1 MEEVRPQNRLFKK
14 RINNDMDESKD
25 NKMTENQPQISQ
37 NSKPNEQQS
46 LHIQGH
52 IKIFDPESKEVYVD
66 KRNAIHYENFSIGLA
81 QAMSNQGKGFIGE
94 MCFGNGGSR
103 IDPTGIITYLTPN
116 SVGLSASLYNQ
127 TYIKNIDSNNVTNLD
142 PARNFMEVRHIT
154 GTAYTDILVSC
165 LLDFGEP
172 SGQQAFDNSTNMDS
186 DYVFDEIGLRGY
198 SPNGPGTGML
208 LTHVIF
214 HPVQKSLNR
223 LLQIDY
229 TVRIQSLTNGA

>member
-1 MEEVRPQNRLFKK
+1 ME
-14 RINNDMDESKD
+14 ESKD
-25 NKMTENQPQISQ
+25 NKMTENQPNLPVQSQ
-37 NSKPNEQQS
+37 PNEHS
-46 LHIQGH
+46 GLHIQGH
-52 IKIFDPESKEVYVD
+52 IKIFDPETKEVYVD

-81 QAMSNQGKGFIGE
+81 QAMSNQGKGFIAE
-94 MCFGNGGSR
+94 MAFGNGGSR

-116 SVGLSASLYNQ
+116 AVGLSADLYSPK
-127 TYIKNIDSNNVTNLD
+127 YSKNIDATNISNLD
-142 PARNFMEVRHIT
+142 PARNFMEVRHIN

-172 SGQQAFDNSTNMDS
+172 SGQQAFDNSTNANGDF
-186 DYVFDEIGLRGY
+186 VFDELGLRAY
-198 SPNGPGTGML
+198 SPDSEIKGML

>member
-1 MEEVRPQNRLFKK
+1 ME
-14 RINNDMDESKD
+14 DSKD
-25 NKMTENQPQISQ
+25 TKMTENQQKTPAQTQ
-37 NSKPNEQQS
+37 PNEHS
-46 LHIQGH
+46 GLHIEGH
-52 IKIFDPESKEVYVD
+52 IKIFDPESKEVFVN

-81 QAMSNQGKGFIGE
+81 QAMSNQGQGFIAE
-94 MCFGNGGSR
+94 MSFGNGGSR

-116 SVGLSASLYNQ
+116 AVGLSADLYSP
-127 TYIKNIDSNNVTNLD
+127 TYSKIIDSASPANLD
-142 PARNFMEVRHIT
+142 PARNFMEVRHIN

-172 SGQQAFDNSTNMDS
+172 SGQQAFDNSTNANGDF
-186 DYVFDEIGLRGY
+186 VFDELGLRSY
-198 SPNGPGTGML
+198 SPAGVGQGML

>member
-1 MEEVRPQNRLFKK
+1 ME
-14 RINNDMDESKD
+14 DSKD
-25 NKMTENQPQISQ
+25 NKMIENQQQITQ
-37 NSKPNEQQS
+37 NSQPNEQGS
-46 LHIQGH
+46 LNIQGH
-52 IKIFDPESKEVYVD
+52 IKIFDPETKEVFID

-81 QAMSNQGKGFIGE
+81 QAMSNQGQGFIAE

-116 SVGLSASLYNQ
+116 SVGLNSTLYNQ
-127 TYIKNIDSNNVTNLD
+127 TYIKNIDSNSISNLD

-172 SGQQAFDNSTNMDS
+172 AGQQAFDQSTTTTP
-186 DYVFDEIGLRGY
+186 YVFDELGLRSY
-198 SPNGPGTGML
+198 SPDGSGMGML